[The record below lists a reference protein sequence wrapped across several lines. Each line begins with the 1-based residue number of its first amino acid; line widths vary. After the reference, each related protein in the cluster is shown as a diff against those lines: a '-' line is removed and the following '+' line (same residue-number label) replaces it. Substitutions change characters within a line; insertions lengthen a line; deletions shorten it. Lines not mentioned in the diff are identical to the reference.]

1 MLIACPG
8 RGLRQALWPASVA
21 PEPDFT
27 YICTYIIIPTMYV
40 YTYYTQQGVHSSMSL
55 LHMNLDMQFF
65 RLLKPTEYLNQRH
78 EIAKGVMA
86 ECMNVCMQ
94 QVHTLSPI
102 IVHFICNP
110 YQVDETLLLV
120 GAIHSFIYR
129 YHTVDLALVAFC
141 KYRPCADDIIRM
153 YSICTCTLHQEDKGK
168 EATKDITNGLT
179 KV

>member
-1 MLIACPG
+1 
-8 RGLRQALWPASVA
+8 
-21 PEPDFT
+21 
-27 YICTYIIIPTMYV
+27 
-40 YTYYTQQGVHSSMSL
+40 
-55 LHMNLDMQFF
+55 MNQ
-65 RLLKPTEYLNQRH
+65 
-78 EIAKGVMA
+78 IAKDGGMY
-86 ECMNVCMQ
+86 ECVYCSRYILKSY
-94 QVHTLSPI
+94 V
-102 IVHFICNP
+102 VHFICNP

-153 YSICTCTLHQEDKGK
+153 YSVCTLHQEDKGK